1 MLENYD
7 FISSKALQ
15 YFRRR
20 LDQANRDADFA
31 LDYVKRHA
39 TIHETQLAALD
50 AVRFK
55 CNVLW
60 AQLDALHH
68 AYVEPGMIP
77 PGAFRPDDA

>member
-1 MLENYD
+1 MLESYD
-7 FISSKALQ
+7 FVGERAMQ

-20 LDQANRDADFA
+20 LDQANRDSDFA
-31 LDYVKRHA
+31 LAFVKEHA
-39 TIHETQLAALD
+39 RTPGEQAAAVE

-68 AYVEPGMIP
+68 AYVAPGLVP
-77 PGAFRPDDA
+77 PGAFRPSEA